1 MPEPALLQNFRGLR
15 ALLLSPQTGSGEAT
29 RMLEP
34 SLQRLGVEL
43 LRCTEAAALPP
54 PQPQRDV
61 LVLDGDDDLATLLAP
76 LPAER
81 LAASPILGLV
91 GVEAP
96 GRLRGLMQAG
106 ATAFLRKPVHG
117 ATVYAALFMGVN
129 AHRARQH
136 SATLLAAHERR
147 RRGRPALIRATLRVM
162 RQQGLNE
169 DAAYDVLRRAAMRA
183 RRSIEEYSEDWLARQ
198 EDDPAGADLSRTPPT
213 RTKQRIA

>member
-1 MPEPALLQNFRGLR
+1 MAEPALLQNFRGLR
-15 ALLLSPQTGSGEAT
+15 ALLLSPAPEPGEAT

-43 LRCTEAAALPP
+43 TRCAEAAALPP
-54 PQPQRDV
+54 AQPQRD
-61 LVLDGDDDLATLLAP
+61 LLILDGDDDLATLLAP
-76 LPAER
+76 LPASW
-81 LAASPILGLV
+81 LASLPILGLV

-117 ATVYAALFMGVN
+117 ASVYAALFMGIN

-136 SATLLAAHERR
+136 SAALLAAHERR

-162 RQQGLNE
+162 QLHGLDD
-169 DAAYDVLRRAAMRA
+169 DAAYDLLRRAAMRA
-183 RRSIEEYSEDWLARQ
+183 RMSIEEYSEAWLARQ
-198 EDDPAGADLSRTPPT
+198 APAATAPQAPNT
-213 RTKQRIA
+213 TQRIA